1 MKYTTFRFTILPNV
15 EPARDLLAA
24 LCGELGFESFEETE
38 EGINGY
44 VPADLV
50 DEAAV
55 GALLPDFPMPGVR
68 ISYTKEAAEER
79 NWNAVWE
86 CNGFETINID
96 GRCCIHDARKDDGC
110 IDDGK
115 VLHVAIEPCQA
126 FGTGTHETTRMIVSE
141 LLDMDLSGKRV
152 LDCGCG
158 TGILSIIASRLGASD
173 IVCYDIDEWSV
184 NNTKH
189 NAGLNKVGN
198 IEVFEGDARVLS
210 HVNGLF
216 DVVLAN
222 INRNILLAD
231 MPHFK
236 DVMAPGG
243 LLLLSGFFVEDAPL
257 LVEEAHRLGLVVSKQ
272 REDNGWC
279 MLQLKL

>member
-1 MKYTTFRFTILPNV
+1 M
-15 EPARDLLAA
+15 
-24 LCGELGFESFEETE
+24 
-38 EGINGY
+38 
-44 VPADLV
+44 
-50 DEAAV
+50 
-55 GALLPDFPMPGVR
+55 
-68 ISYTKEAAEER
+68 
-79 NWNAVWE
+79 
-86 CNGFETINID
+86 
-96 GRCCIHDARKDDGC
+96 
-110 IDDGK
+110 
-115 VLHVAIEPCQA
+115 
-126 FGTGTHETTRMIVSE
+126 
-141 LLDMDLSGKRV
+141 
-152 LDCGCG
+152 
-158 TGILSIIASRLGASD
+158 
-173 IVCYDIDEWSV
+173 CYDIDEWSV